1 VDAGRLPTFL
11 VIGAMKA
18 GTTSLWQYLR
28 SHPQV
33 YLSEPK
39 ELYFFSDPERFDLGV
54 DWYRSH
60 FTAATDARAVG
71 EACTNYAKYPR
82 VTGAA
87 ARIATVLPEVRLV
100 YLVRDPLSRIR
111 SHYVHAVDRYGERRP
126 LSIAVRAEPEYL
138 DFSRYRMQIDQYLE
152 HFEPSRLL
160 VVTTDALRTDRVA
173 TMEQTLAFLGADPSL
188 AARQGMTQLNRA
200 SDKWVDTEVS
210 ARLRRVP
217 GYQLARTFTP
227 RRLRRWGS
235 AMTKRPLTATVDTT
249 IPADLRRWI
258 AAELDD
264 DIQQLRPFIGSTV
277 DAWLASFAQP

>member
-1 VDAGRLPTFL
+1 
-11 VIGAMKA
+11 MKA

-33 YLSEPK
+33 YMPQPK
-39 ELYFFSDPERFDLGV
+39 ELYFFSDGDRFDLGV

-60 FTAATDARAVG
+60 FTAAADARAVG
-71 EACTNYAKYPR
+71 EACTNYTKYPR

-87 ARIATVLPEVRLV
+87 DRIAAVLPEVRLV

-126 LSIAVRAEPEYL
+126 LAIAVREEPEYL
-138 DFSRYRMQIDQYLE
+138 NISRYRMQIDQYLD

-160 VVTTDALRTDRVA
+160 VLTTEALRTDRAA
-173 TMEQTLAFLGADPSL
+173 TMAKTLEFLGADPSL
-188 AARQGMTQLNRA
+188 GAQQGTAQLNRA
-200 SDKWVDTEVS
+200 SDKWVDTELS

-217 GYQLARTFTP
+217 GYQLARAFTP
-227 RRLRRWGS
+227 RRLRRWGNS
-235 AMTKRPLTATVDTT
+235 MTKVPLTATVDTT
-249 IPADLRRWI
+249 MPPDLCRWI

-264 DIQQLRPFIGSTV
+264 DIRGLRQFIGSTV
-277 DAWLASFAQP
+277 DAWLASFAQA

>member
-1 VDAGRLPTFL
+1 MDAGRLPTFL

-33 YLSEPK
+33 YLPEPK
-39 ELYFFSDPERFDLGV
+39 ELYFFSDPDRFDLGV

-71 EACTNYAKYPR
+71 EACTNYTKYPR

-126 LSIAVRAEPEYL
+126 LSIVVRDEPEYL

-173 TMEQTLAFLGADPSL
+173 TMEKTLDVLGCRSV
-188 AARQGMTQLNRA
+188 ARG
-200 SDKWVDTEVS
+200 
-210 ARLRRVP
+210 
-217 GYQLARTFTP
+217 TP
-227 RRLRRWGS
+227 RNN
-235 AMTKRPLTATVDTT
+235 ATESSERQVG
-249 IPADLRRWI
+249 RYR
-258 AAELDD
+258 
-264 DIQQLRPFIGSTV
+264 G
-277 DAWLASFAQP
+277 